1 MEILITGGAGE
12 LGSCLTKEFLNM
24 GFKVKIMEIVP
35 KEFAW
40 RLKEVVDNVEYVWK
54 SVHDITL
61 KDLEGVDIIIQCDA
75 QPDRPLGIS
84 SPTFT
89 LYHNLESPMKL
100 LETVAKL
107 KKKPWVLYPGSGTI
121 FLGVPYEE
129 QPITE
134 ETQPR
139 PTNAY
144 SWSKWAAEELHR
156 TYSRK
161 YNIPSTITRS
171 GFVYGPGA
179 RLDISIMKWILRA
192 LKNKDLYVRSPEA
205 SRTPCYAPDVI
216 QAWKRLIEKGIN
228 DLESVNGLTLHFVDS
243 KEYLMK
249 EIANIVVTT
258 LNSDS
263 KIIPVEYEI
272 GEFVNGKPVRQW
284 EKNVLAKKILGWEA
298 KTKLKDGIKNVAKW
312 LQESKIWLL

>member
-1 MEILITGGAGE
+1 MNILVTGGAGE
-12 LGSCLTKEFLNM
+12 LGSSLTKEFLSM

-35 KEFAW
+35 REFAW
-40 RLKEVVDNVEYVWK
+40 RLRGVEDVEYVWK
-54 SVHDITL
+54 SVHDIVP
-61 KDLEGVDIIIQCDA
+61 KDLEGIDIVTQCDA

-89 LYHNLESPMKL
+89 LYHNLESPIKL
-100 LETVAKL
+100 LEAVARS
-107 KKKPWVLYPGSGTI
+107 KKKPWILYPGSGTI
-121 FLGVPYEE
+121 FLGVPHEN

-134 ETQPR
+134 GTEPK

-179 RLDISIMKWILRA
+179 RLDISIMKWILRS
-192 LKNKDLYVRSPEA
+192 LKHKDLYVRSPEA
-205 SRTPCYAPDVI
+205 SRTPAYAPDVVEG
-216 QAWKRLIEKGIN
+216 WKKLIEVGID
-228 DLESVNGLTLHFVDS
+228 DLGKVNGLTLHFVDS

-249 EIANIVVTT
+249 DIADIVVTT
-258 LNSDS
+258 LNSNS
-263 KIIPVEYEI
+263 KIIPVAYEI
-272 GEFVNGKPVRQW
+272 GETLNGKPVRQW

-298 KTKLKDGIKNVAKW
+298 RTKLEDGIKNVAKW
-312 LQESKIWLL
+312 LNESKLWL